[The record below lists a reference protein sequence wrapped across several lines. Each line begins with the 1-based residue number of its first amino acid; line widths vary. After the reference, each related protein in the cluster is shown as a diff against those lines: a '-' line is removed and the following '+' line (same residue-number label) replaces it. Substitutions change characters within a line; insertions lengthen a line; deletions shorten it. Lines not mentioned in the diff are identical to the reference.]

1 MKNKYHTVRT
11 VPKYNR
17 KIVLFFTLNI
27 FYFVDNGPDTSYK
40 LTRSS
45 PSKIVEIKEQSI
57 S

>member
-17 KIVLFFTLNI
+17 KIVLFVTLNI
-27 FYFVDNGPDTSYK
+27 FYFADNGPDTSYK

-45 PSKIVEIKEQSI
+45 PSNIVEIKGQSI